1 MKKAIEKLTEYFSP
15 KKNIIYETHVFRQAQ
30 QREDE
35 TLDQFHM
42 RLRELARNCEF
53 GDIDKEIKIQLVEK
67 CTSTRVRRKTLR
79 EEISLEDLL
88 KYGRTMETSDRQIA
102 QFESLHQSGI
112 QVTTWLYRRVA
123 FFVVATFPTHKEERL
138 ALPQGKHVVIVENW
152 AISLKCAK

>member
-1 MKKAIEKLTEYFSP
+1 
-15 KKNIIYETHVFRQAQ
+15 
-30 QREDE
+30 
-35 TLDQFHM
+35 M

-79 EEISLEDLL
+79 EEISLEDLM

-112 QVTTWLYRRVA
+112 QVNNLDVPKSC
-123 FFVVATFPTHKEERL
+123 FFLWWRLSPRTRKSVLPCHKE
-138 ALPQGKHVVIVENW
+138 NMW
-152 AISLKCAK
+152 SLWRTGPFRSSVQNEIWCVTESSKVSNATANYKF